1 LLDFLLKSPIFKDN
15 NGGGSMNRKLLSAVG
30 VVAAFV
36 LVASTIAQAADIK
49 FSGQIRPRFEYQD
62 RDFNDDTEGNTV
74 VDGRVRLNAL
84 ADIDDKTSAFIQMQA
99 IRTWGVGQASE
110 SANDT
115 DNSVGIHQGFF
126 TIKDFYNLPVDL
138 KFGRQEFI
146 LDGHRLFGD
155 TLWTPGEQTHD
166 GLRLTHSA
174 GNHSLSYFYSRN
186 IEVSRNEN
194 NTLGTGDNN
203 QDTDLHVF
211 YGQFKGILGGAL
223 SVQFSYLND
232 DSLEATAGQED
243 NDIYTV
249 GFRQAGTLHGIK
261 YRGEFYY
268 QFGDSESN
276 GSGWE
281 RDAYMFGVRAGKSF
295 GGSMNPGLTL
305 WFDYLSGTDSDDL
318 GSSDNSSFDTLF
330 DTGHKFYGFMD
341 HFLNVGT
348 TSRTSAAG
356 AGGSR
361 VQADNVNGLGLMD
374 FAIKGGLSPRPDWKL
389 GAHLHFFWTAEDAFN
404 SANRTY
410 IASNVG
416 ESHIGE
422 EIDITLVN
430 NYSPSTNIV
439 FGYSH
444 FFADDLVK
452 DLNTQFA
459 TNQAA
464 PVSGGGNNPGDDA
477 DWAYIMIDVQF

>member
-1 LLDFLLKSPIFKDN
+1 
-15 NGGGSMNRKLLSAVG
+15 MNRKLLSAVG
-30 VVAAFV
+30 MVAAFIF
-36 LVASTIAQAADIK
+36 VASDIAQAADIK
-49 FSGQIRPRFEYQD
+49 FSGQIRPRWEYQD
-62 RDFNDDTEGNTV
+62 RDFNDNTDGNTV

-84 ADIDDKTSAFIQMQA
+84 ADIDDKTSAFIQLQA

-126 TIKDFYNLPVDL
+126 TIKDLYNLPVDL

-146 LDGHRLFGD
+146 LDGHRIFGD

-186 IEVSRNEN
+186 IENNRNDN
-194 NTLGTGDNN
+194 NTSDNDT
-203 QDTDLHVF
+203 DTDLHVF

-223 SVQFSYLND
+223 SLQFSILND
-232 DSLEATAGQED
+232 DSLEGTAGQED
-243 NDIYTV
+243 NDIYTI
-249 GFRQAGTLHGIK
+249 GFRQAGALHGIK

-268 QFGDSESN
+268 QWGDSESN
-276 GSGWE
+276 GAGWE

-305 WFDYLSGTDSDDL
+305 WFDYVSGTDAGDL
-318 GSSDNSSFDTLF
+318 ASSDNGSFDTLF

-341 HFLNVGT
+341 HFLNMGT
-348 TSRTSAAG
+348 TSRTATAG
-356 AGGSR
+356 AGGSN
-361 VQADNVNGLGLMD
+361 VQGDNVNGLGLID
-374 FAIKGGLSPRPDWKL
+374 FAVKGGLSPRPDWKL

-410 IASNVG
+410 QARNVG

-422 EIDITLVN
+422 ELDITLVN

-444 FFADDLVK
+444 FFADDLVQ
-452 DLNTQFA
+452 DLNFQFTRA
-459 TNQAA
+459 QG
-464 PVSGGGNNPGDDA
+464 SGASNNPGDDA
-477 DWAYIMIDVQF
+477 DWA